1 MSRPTVK
8 TIARARL
15 LLMEARSDSY
25 KSTGL
30 SRESCINL
38 ALDYAKDDPYIAT
51 ELAAYECS
59 HPELVAAIRLRRL
72 GKTAGGEA

>member
-1 MSRPTVK
+1 MSRPTLK
-8 TIARARL
+8 AIARARMFL
-15 LLMEARSDSY
+15 VEARTY
-25 KSTGL
+25 GNQSTGL
-30 SRESCINL
+30 AVESCINL

-51 ELAAYECS
+51 ELAAYEES

>member
-1 MSRPTVK
+1 MRRPTLK
-8 TIARARL
+8 AIARARMFL
-15 LLMEARSDSY
+15 VEARSDAY

-30 SRESCINL
+30 AVEACINL

-51 ELAAYECS
+51 ELDAYECS

-72 GKTAGGEA
+72 GKTAGGVA